1 MRTPLLGAG
10 SAGGQSPPA
19 EDGQSPPHGR
29 SGRGK
34 APSETKPSGRQ
45 VGGGVLSVG
54 APQPGESGPKGKRA
68 PRGLE
73 GRKRRKQT
81 PRTRKGKP
89 VNPEGAALADHR
101 GQLAV
106 PTQVPRKPG
115 AHWGSGAKPAPPQ
128 AMSTFR
134 FHEERGAVR
143 KRGSSATS
151 PGRPPKPRGPR
162 PRTPRPP
169 RPGPAARTPE

>member
-115 AHWGSGAKPAPPQ
+115 AHWGSGGKASPPPSNVDVPFPRGKGRREEAGLLCHLPGQTPQ
-128 AMSTFR
+128 AK
-134 FHEERGAVR
+134 GA
-143 KRGSSATS
+143 SAAHPPTPS
-151 PGRPPKPRGPR
+151 ARPGRED
-162 PRTPRPP
+162 
-169 RPGPAARTPE
+169 A